1 MSFND
6 FLKGESRGFV
16 SLSGLKFG
24 SRSFLQLRQ
33 CFSKNHSDFNKKIS
47 GTNGLL

>member
-16 SLSGLKFG
+16 SLCERKFG
-24 SRSFLQLRQ
+24 IGSFLQLRLS
-33 CFSKNHSDFNKKIS
+33 FSLNHCDFKQIS

>member
-16 SLSGLKFG
+16 SLCGQKFG
-24 SRSFLQLRQ
+24 KSSFLQLRQ
-33 CFSKNHSDFNKKIS
+33 FFSMNQSEFNRQIP
-47 GTNGLL
+47 GTNGLR

>member
-16 SLSGLKFG
+16 SLCERKFG
-24 SRSFLQLRQ
+24 NRSFLQLRQ
-33 CFSKNHSDFNKKIS
+33 FFSVNHSELKQIS
-47 GTNGLL
+47 GTSGLL